1 MVARKQRWGLFA
13 ALVTIMPAASA
24 ASGTGVAA
32 PVRAADYSPWV
43 GLSGGG
49 FMLGDRARVP
59 FSLGPELGAYFFG
72 RVRLAGRMLVP
83 VAQTGDVCA
92 GGDFVYA
99 DAAGVYT
106 CIASSRAH
114 LAYGASAGVMLLDT
128 EHWVL
133 APGLTFL
140 NTNEADHGVMLGGS
154 LPLDWIT
161 STGLHFGLELGLGAA
176 VSQTVYGSCRNHV
189 IAPCVIGSVKRLPN
203 LDTQSGFITF
213 TVGWSLRQP
222 RR

>member
-13 ALVTIMPAASA
+13 VLMTIVPAVNA
-24 ASGTGVAA
+24 ASGTPAVA

-43 GLSGGG
+43 GLSAGG

-59 FSLGPELGAYFFG
+59 LAFGPELGAYFFR

-83 VAQTGDVCA
+83 VAQSGDVCV
-92 GGDFVYA
+92 GDRFIYV

-106 CIASSRAH
+106 CIPSSRAH
-114 LAYGASAGVMLLDT
+114 LAYGGSVGVVLLDT
-128 EHWVL
+128 EHWL
-133 APGLTFL
+133 LSPSFTFL

-161 STGLHFGLELGLGAA
+161 SGGLHLGLELGLGAA

-189 IAPCVIGSVKRLPN
+189 VAPCVIGSVKRLPN
-203 LDTQSGFITF
+203 IDTQSGFIAF
-213 TVGWSLRQP
+213 TLGWSLTKP